1 MSSRVDAVTDSNVY
15 THAEWLVHPGREDE
29 FITAWNDLA
38 SAFAALEHP
47 PLWGSLLRSTTEP
60 RLFYSF
66 GPWRSAEDVAAMRAH
81 APTVAVLQRVRA
93 LCERATPGGYERVA
107 HVDLTSRG

>member
-1 MSSRVDAVTDSNVY
+1 MTDSNVY
-15 THAEWLVHPGREDE
+15 THAEWLVLAGREEE
-29 FITAWNDLA
+29 FIAAWKELGR
-38 SAFAALEHP
+38 AFAALEQP

-66 GPWRSAEDVAAMRAH
+66 GPWRSTEDVAAMRAH
-81 APTVAVLQRVRA
+81 APTLAVLQRVRA

-107 HVDLTSRG
+107 HIVLAEN